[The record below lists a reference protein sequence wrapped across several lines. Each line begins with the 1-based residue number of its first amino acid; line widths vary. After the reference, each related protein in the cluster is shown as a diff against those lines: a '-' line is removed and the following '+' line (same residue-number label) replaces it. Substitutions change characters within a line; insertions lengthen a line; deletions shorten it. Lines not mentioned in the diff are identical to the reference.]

1 MANIP
6 GSGEAGSGP
15 INFDLIGDLIG
26 DLVADLI
33 FDLMHFFGS
42 AAGIWILSTITPLS
56 LFAVYENERV

>member
-1 MANIP
+1 MRWLMRWLLRL
-6 GSGEAGSGP
+6 P
-15 INFDLIGDLIG
+15 IVHLIG

>member
-15 INFDLIGDLIG
+15 INFDLIG

-56 LFAVYENERV
+56 LFPVYENERV